1 MLLIDYVLCL
11 VKILCGSAPGTFQ
24 SISCLAADGQL
35 RCSGKPQ
42 AFPAAEEVHARIGCF
57 PGKPSTTANNSLVPS
72 SVAPIRTSTQVRSSP
87 QPDVEVDAV
96 GPPINVALLS
106 SSRAGSMPCNQ
117 LREPTLSLTMLVA
130 DGPEAFSPLDRCQGF
145 TKISESR
152 FPSRYNAGINASTL
166 ECPAHKP
173 R

>member
-1 MLLIDYVLCL
+1 MLGRKVIE
-11 VKILCGSAPGTFQ
+11 
-24 SISCLAADGQL
+24 
-35 RCSGKPQ
+35 GKEDFFIFLQ
-42 AFPAAEEVHARIGCF
+42 AFAGLRKFGLVTGDELIVSCQSRFAGRRQVHFNR
-57 PGKPSTTANNSLVPS
+57 
-72 SVAPIRTSTQVRSSP
+72 SVAWPPMASFGAVESP
-87 QPDVEVDAV
+87 RRFQ
-96 GPPINVALLS
+96 LL
-106 SSRAGSMPCNQ
+106 NQ

-130 DGPEAFSPLDRCQGF
+130 DRPEAFSPLDRCQGF